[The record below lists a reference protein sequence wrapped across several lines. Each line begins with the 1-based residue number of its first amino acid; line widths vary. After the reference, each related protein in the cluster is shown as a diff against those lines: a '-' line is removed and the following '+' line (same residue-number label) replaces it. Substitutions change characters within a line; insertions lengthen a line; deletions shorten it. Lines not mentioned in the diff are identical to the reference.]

1 MDTWTY
7 KNDNEASV
15 HRGSDLA
22 SVPIVSFTNSMAQ
35 IIVNKLTPVEFSKM
49 LDIFGP
55 HYVLIGDLM
64 GAFAKQQT
72 AEHNKKQTPHG
83 PIVCTTFD
91 NFSLHPIN
99 ANHSFT
105 QMKVLSKAHCFS
117 HLRRPIK
124 LLGKTTRIGKTSDK
138 VNDILGDLQLFP
150 RPATDS
156 HITWVSQIQQKSNN
170 P

>member
-1 MDTWTY
+1 LDTWPY
-7 KNDNEASV
+7 KNDNGATV

-22 SVPIVSFTNSMAQ
+22 SVPIVPFANSIAQ
-35 IIVNKLTPVEFSKM
+35 IIVNELTPVELSKV
-49 LDIFGP
+49 LDIIGP
-55 HYVLIGDLM
+55 RYLLIGDLV

-72 AEHNKKQTPHG
+72 VEHNKKQTPHG
-83 PIVCTTFD
+83 LIVCTSFD

-105 QMKVLSKAHCFS
+105 QMKVLPKACCFS

-124 LLGKTTRIGKTSDK
+124 LLRRTTRIGKTSDK

-156 HITWVSQIQQKSNN
+156 HITWVSQIQQKIK
-170 P
+170 